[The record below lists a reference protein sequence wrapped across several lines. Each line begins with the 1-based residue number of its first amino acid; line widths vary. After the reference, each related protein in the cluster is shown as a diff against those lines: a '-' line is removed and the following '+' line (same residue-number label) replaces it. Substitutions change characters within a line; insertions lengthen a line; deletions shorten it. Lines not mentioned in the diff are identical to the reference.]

1 MTDIVDAE
9 SGYSGS
15 ARLETLSD
23 GVFAIAITILV
34 LEIKVPS
41 PAETAAFPQSLP
53 PKPTFFARAP
63 PEALQPFCPPALRRM
78 RRLSRVRL
86 WRPGPP

>member
-9 SGYSGS
+9 SGYSGT

-53 PKPTFFARAP
+53 SLLSSPG
-63 PEALQPFCPPALRRM
+63 LRR
-78 RRLSRVRL
+78 RRFSPSVRRPCGGCGVCRVFGCGGLAPR
-86 WRPGPP
+86 R